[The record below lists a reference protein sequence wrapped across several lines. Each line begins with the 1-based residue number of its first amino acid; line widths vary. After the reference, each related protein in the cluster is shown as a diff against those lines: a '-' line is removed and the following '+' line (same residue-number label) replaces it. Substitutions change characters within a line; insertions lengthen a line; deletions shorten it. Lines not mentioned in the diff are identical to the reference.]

1 MKLQPKRLLAALLA
15 GLMILPTAACA
26 TGDDPTETQ
35 SPGATSAETE
45 ADTGYKPDI
54 EKTNYNADFVITGVD
69 TVLAWS
75 VASEESVGD
84 PFLYTIYER
93 SIRIKDH
100 LGVTLVATEEKD
112 AYTYANEVIRSVQ
125 AGDDSYQL
133 VATPC
138 HLGVNTLISSG
149 AMYDLAEL
157 DAINMDAPY
166 WAAEQMEKYVVG
178 DKYLIGYNDFCL
190 AKASGI
196 VFSKDL
202 SDEYRLAY
210 PYEDVRNMKWTL
222 DRMTA
227 YAANVARDNGD
238 NVWDEKDTYG
248 IVGGGFTDFV
258 PFSTSCGIKMADK
271 DADGNYHVAYSDT
284 VERTLTMLEKV
295 SAMRSAQYAFFSVP
309 YTDRMDKVV
318 SFEDGFALMKLIDT
332 GELMGMRG
340 ASTRFGVL
348 PYPMFDEA
356 QGEYYSLNWNGM
368 FMIPGSIKNESMV
381 GEVVELLAYYTAP
394 VKTAFYED
402 LLGAK
407 LADAPEDAEMLDV
420 IWNTQT
426 SDICLVTADEGN
438 RVWVDLLYLV
448 PYMCSDG
455 VNTYSSYLKSR
466 KKAAD
471 KIINKLFNP

>member
-1 MKLQPKRLLAALLA
+1 
-15 GLMILPTAACA
+15 
-26 TGDDPTETQ
+26 
-35 SPGATSAETE
+35 
-45 ADTGYKPDI
+45 
-54 EKTNYNADFVITGVD
+54 
-69 TVLAWS
+69 
-75 VASEESVGD
+75 
-84 PFLYTIYER
+84 
-93 SIRIKDH
+93 
-100 LGVTLVATEEKD
+100 
-112 AYTYANEVIRSVQ
+112 
-125 AGDDSYQL
+125 
-133 VATPC
+133 
-138 HLGVNTLISSG
+138 
-149 AMYDLAEL
+149 
-157 DAINMDAPY
+157 
-166 WAAEQMEKYVVG
+166 
-178 DKYLIGYNDFCL
+178 
-190 AKASGI
+190 
-196 VFSKDL
+196 
-202 SDEYRLAY
+202 
-210 PYEDVRNMKWTL
+210 
-222 DRMTA
+222 
-227 YAANVARDNGD
+227 
-238 NVWDEKDTYG
+238 
-248 IVGGGFTDFV
+248 
-258 PFSTSCGIKMADK
+258 
-271 DADGNYHVAYSDT
+271 

-340 ASTRFGVL
+340 SSTRFGVL

-368 FMIPGSIKNESMV
+368 FMIPGSIRNESMV

-455 VNTYSSYLKSR
+455 VNTYSSYLKAR